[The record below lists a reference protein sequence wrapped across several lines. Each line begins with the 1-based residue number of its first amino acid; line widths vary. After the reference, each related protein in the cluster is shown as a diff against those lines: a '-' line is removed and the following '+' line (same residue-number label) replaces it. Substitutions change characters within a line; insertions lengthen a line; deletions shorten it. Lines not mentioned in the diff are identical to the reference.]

1 MRWTSGWNKIVDDW
15 NELWPELVPLLAGR
29 RGFGLFK
36 DGTGHLAIGILA
48 GLFPA
53 IAGAPT
59 WVTFLAAILVGL
71 GREVWQIARDDTP
84 KSNTLDRIKDT
95 LEAGVGG
102 ALIGLII
109 G

>member
-1 MRWTSGWNKIVDDW
+1 MKWTSGWNKIVDDW

-36 DGTGHLAIGILA
+36 DGIGHIGLGILF
-48 GLFPA
+48 GVLFA
-53 IAGAPT
+53 IAGCPT
-59 WVTFLAAILVGL
+59 WFTFLIAVIFGA
-71 GREVWQIARDDTP
+71 GRELYQIAGDDTP

-95 LEAGVGG
+95 LETGLGG
-102 ALIGLII
+102 ALIGLIL